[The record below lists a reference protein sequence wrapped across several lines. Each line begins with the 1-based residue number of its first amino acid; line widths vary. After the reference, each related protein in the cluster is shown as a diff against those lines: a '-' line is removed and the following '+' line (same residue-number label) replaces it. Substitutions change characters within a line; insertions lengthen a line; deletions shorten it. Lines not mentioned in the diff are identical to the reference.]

1 MKRSTSVARSPH
13 NRENSRPKARLAAF
27 RLGAGHVMY
36 GRPPLG
42 KDFFI
47 VSASGSGAVMYPACL
62 RGAWTAGP
70 EGVRGR
76 APRSS
81 MRARGAM
88 TFAECPDPVSDRFAV
103 TSKLPLRSWTRVTR
117 STNSIRG
124 VDAQSIHT
132 LFIGQPYRRR
142 PYTVQL
148 LHRRAHDPRRLA
160 CSRRILARRRSPG
173 SDFGGDQRRHY
184 AYRHRPHPQR
194 QPSVADGNMLIDGA
208 GSTVT
213 VAGLTGV
220 GILEPGALTISNGG
234 VLNSQSVPRSTPLS
248 RPPLA
253 ARR

>member
-1 MKRSTSVARSPH
+1 MCRCHPRNGRNSGAPTRIELHFANQGPHGVMANETSSMRKRHVWLWASRMPASAR
-13 NRENSRPKARLAAF
+13 ARHL
-27 RLGAGHVMY
+27 RRKRHVWTA
-36 GRPPLG
+36 PSG

-132 LFIGQPYRRR
+132 LFIGQPCDSPPRGR
-142 PYTVQL
+142 L
-148 LHRRAHDPRRLA
+148 LVWLKQRALP
-160 CSRRILARRRSPG
+160 C
-173 SDFGGDQRRHY
+173 RH
-184 AYRHRPHPQR
+184 AG
-194 QPSVADGNMLIDGA
+194 ADD
-208 GSTVT
+208 S
-213 VAGLTGV
+213 
-220 GILEPGALTISNGG
+220 
-234 VLNSQSVPRSTPLS
+234 S
-248 RPPLA
+248 RP
-253 ARR
+253 

>member
-1 MKRSTSVARSPH
+1 MDWRTPDARGAQRHRTIRGPAQ
-13 NRENSRPKARLAAF
+13 SRPRSGSIDLLEELGPGSAR
-27 RLGAGHVMY
+27 RLCRRLSGTRGCGRHLCENVMY

-132 LFIGQPYRRR
+132 LFIGQPCDSPPRGR
-142 PYTVQL
+142 L
-148 LHRRAHDPRRLA
+148 LVWLKQRALP
-160 CSRRILARRRSPG
+160 C
-173 SDFGGDQRRHY
+173 RH
-184 AYRHRPHPQR
+184 AG
-194 QPSVADGNMLIDGA
+194 ADD
-208 GSTVT
+208 S
-213 VAGLTGV
+213 
-220 GILEPGALTISNGG
+220 
-234 VLNSQSVPRSTPLS
+234 S
-248 RPPLA
+248 RP
-253 ARR
+253 